1 MPGRGLLCRTFLRD
15 ADNGIPGEGKEAF
28 AVDHKALCLD
38 KDLDSEDAKAV
49 GKQDVHHRG
58 CPHREGVVKLVC
70 LKDCHVPGSPV
81 HRVVCYSFVGQ
92 NQKKESSKLHLING
106 SMAGKLFYILAQS
119 CYVSKATPVFIRLA
133 SAYYFTK
140 WTEVKVMK
148 ENSGKISVSSENIFP
163 IIRQWLYSEEE
174 IFLRELVANA
184 LDALAKREML
194 ARSGKIS
201 AECDEFYVRVYLDSE
216 NKCLHIE
223 DNGIGMT
230 AEEVDKYINQIACSG
245 LVDFV
250 QKYQEIEKSG
260 QSVIGHFGLGF
271 YSAFMVSDKVEINT
285 LSTFPDQEA
294 VRWESEDGENFRMS
308 ASDKKEIGTDILL
321 HLSDEGLKN
330 YPAFKIRSLLAKYCG
345 FMAYPVFFSD
355 KSEEKGEQIN
365 DHHPLWLKK
374 PLDCT
379 DKDYLDFYQKNFPL
393 EGEPLFHIH
402 LNMDYPL
409 RLQGIL
415 YFPSDSNHFVSA
427 EGRIRVYSRQVFV
440 SDHLHEMIPDFLFLL
455 QGFLDCPDL
464 PLNVSRSYLQNDATV
479 KRLSAHIV
487 KKVADELVQLFH
499 DDRGRY
505 EEIWPKLERF
515 IKIGSLQDEKFAR
528 KLLDIFLFE
537 DKEGQLRTLAELP
550 GKTLTYSD
558 RQGALG
564 SYAELLPAETPVLI
578 MDHEADLQFMALVE
592 YLKEGEI
599 HFRRLDAAL
608 DQSGDE
614 QDEMAASLFAELMQ
628 RPSLTLSLRS
638 LGADKLPLLL
648 TQDEETRRL
657 KEVKELLGQ
666 TEHSPTHLD
675 LDQLIAERGEDMR
688 VILNKDNPLVTV
700 LQKTLQ
706 EGKKE
711 ESEKL
716 AAYLL
721 DLAKLARGELK
732 GDELKQFLS
741 KCQNFAEEALKG

>member
-1 MPGRGLLCRTFLRD
+1 
-15 ADNGIPGEGKEAF
+15 
-28 AVDHKALCLD
+28 
-38 KDLDSEDAKAV
+38 
-49 GKQDVHHRG
+49 
-58 CPHREGVVKLVC
+58 
-70 LKDCHVPGSPV
+70 
-81 HRVVCYSFVGQ
+81 
-92 NQKKESSKLHLING
+92 
-106 SMAGKLFYILAQS
+106 MAGKLFYILAQS

-732 GDELKQFLS
+732 GDELKHFLS
-741 KCQNFAEEALKG
+741 KCQNFAEEALRG